1 MIISLIGFMASGK
14 TTLGQQLA
22 QSLRCDFIDLDQH
35 IEEKEGKTVAE
46 IFATTS
52 EAHFR
57 ELEEKYLEDL
67 LEEHISDNP
76 QTLEDLPPRSDDS
89 ADDAAIPTRNCTLV
103 LSVGGGCV
111 MSDLC
116 AELLDRF
123 TCCIYLETDFNALF
137 ARLEQPQQQENRPLI
152 SGAAQ
157 SGQMREQIEKIF
169 RQREPHY
176 RKLARKTIRF

>member
-14 TTLGQQLA
+14 TSLGQQLA
-22 QSLRCDFIDLDQH
+22 QSLHCEFVDLDQH

-46 IFATTS
+46 IFAEKS

-76 QTLEDLPPRSDDS
+76 QTLEDLPPKTDDS
-89 ADDAAIPTRNCTLV
+89 EDDAAIPARNCTLV

-123 TCCIYLETDFNALF
+123 TYCIYLETDFNAMF
-137 ARLEQPQQQENRPLI
+137 SRLEQPQEQEKRPLVAAAAE
-152 SGAAQ
+152 SGK
-157 SGQMREQIEKIF
+157 MREQIEKIF